1 MLIPS
6 LAIILLVV
14 VTLYSA
20 IVSFRQRPEGE
31 SASWIFPDRTK
42 APVRI
47 FVGIATLLLLVG
59 IGAWFRTNA
68 PSIDSTKSAPR
79 SWRFLIP
86 EGYTGWVH
94 VEFEIPGAPALPAE
108 DGQTVLKIPASGT
121 LKTSSPEQYGWARD
135 NYFFYS
141 NDGVRPIADSGPERL
156 IWGKLN
162 GQASGSSGKR
172 AYEEFFVGTEQQFR
186 SQIDGTKSKN

>member
-1 MLIPS
+1 MLISS

-94 VEFEIPGAPALPAE
+94 VEFEIPGR
-108 DGQTVLKIPASGT
+108 ASVACGRRPDCAQN
-121 LKTSSPEQYGWARD
+121 SSFRNIE
-135 NYFFYS
+135 NIF
-141 NDGVRPIADSGPERL
+141 SGAIR
-156 IWGKLN
+156 
-162 GQASGSSGKR
+162 
-172 AYEEFFVGTEQQFR
+172 VGTRQLFFLLER
-186 SQIDGTKSKN
+186 WRAADC